1 MAHLKATNHEP
12 STTQCKRENTPE
24 SYPVP
29 SRHKSGLK
37 NQLKNYFFG
46 EKLYIHSWFWF
57 QATGS
62 CRTAPDPRWAKT
74 SPTTSLWV
82 QCPSG
87 SICDH
92 MNSWRLSHSLL
103 RSRMHCSRVGKTDL
117 STWRDLGMQKL
128 VSVSLF
134 HCPTESTKASR
145 IFIKILNLHDC
156 SDSQISSVS
165 LELSSSSV
173 LFSTYKA

>member
-1 MAHLKATNHEP
+1 MQALKHTWKLSSAFKAQKWIE
-12 STTQCKRENTPE
+12 E
-24 SYPVP
+24 SV
-29 SRHKSGLK
+29 
-37 NQLKNYFFG
+37 
-46 EKLYIHSWFWF
+46 EKLLFRGKTIHSWFWF

-117 STWRDLGMQKL
+117 STWSAFEESWGCK
-128 VSVSLF
+128 SSLQF
-134 HCPTESTKASR
+134 HCFTCQRKAQISR
-145 IFIKILNLHDC
+145 IFIKIFMNAEYLHDC
-156 SDSQISSVS
+156 SDSQISVS
-165 LELSSSSV
+165 LELSSTSV

>member
-1 MAHLKATNHEP
+1 MQAWKHTWKLSSAFKAQKWIE
-12 STTQCKRENTPE
+12 E
-24 SYPVP
+24 SV
-29 SRHKSGLK
+29 
-37 NQLKNYFFG
+37 
-46 EKLYIHSWFWF
+46 EKLLFRGKTIHSWFWF

-128 VSVSLF
+128 VSVSLANGKHQFLEYSLKYSWLFRFSDLCFSRTLKYKRPVF
-134 HCPTESTKASR
+134 HVQSIGCNDDAYSGHSFHLQR
-145 IFIKILNLHDC
+145 
-156 SDSQISSVS
+156 SSHRP
-165 LELSSSSV
+165 
-173 LFSTYKA
+173 